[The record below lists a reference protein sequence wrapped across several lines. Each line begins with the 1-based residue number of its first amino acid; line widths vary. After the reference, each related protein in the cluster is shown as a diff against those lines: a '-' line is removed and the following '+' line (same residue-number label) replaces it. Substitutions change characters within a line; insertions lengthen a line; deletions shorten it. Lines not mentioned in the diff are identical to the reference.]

1 MATVVVTTSELAQH
15 CTANDLWVSVHG
27 NVYNLTS
34 FLKDHPGGIDSI
46 LQCAGD
52 DGTEAYDYAGHSKSA
67 SATLKRFLIGPLEG
81 HDEKL
86 SEQDDRSDTLVKP
99 ELQSPRNS
107 YLPASY
113 SLIGFLRLFLGTA
126 LGGFFI
132 AIGSRFALQ
141 NQSFHT
147 LIALGKRAMDSIGAF
162 GAGAL
167 LSSSVALVVF
177 AYAYEQFRKTLHHTK
192 EPFAYPP
199 IIPRPVGFSDRRF
212 FKQ

>member
-1 MATVVVTTSELAQH
+1 MSTVVVTTSELAQH

-27 NVYNLTS
+27 
-34 FLKDHPGGIDSI
+34 KGGIDSI

-67 SATLKRFLIGPLEG
+67 SATLKRFFIGALEG

-86 SEQDDRSDTLVKP
+86 SEEDNRSEPLPKP
-99 ELQSPRNS
+99 EIESPPNS
-107 YLPASY
+107 YLPSSY
-113 SLIGFLRLFLGTA
+113 PLIGFLRLFIGTA

-141 NQSFHT
+141 NQSLHT
-147 LIALGKRAMDSIGAF
+147 LVALGKRTIDSVGAF

-177 AYAYEQFRKTLHHTK
+177 AYAYEQFRKTLRHTK

-199 IIPRPVGFSDRRF
+199 IIPRPFGISDRF
-212 FKQ
+212 SK

>member
-1 MATVVVTTSELAQH
+1 MA
-15 CTANDLWVSVHG
+15 
-27 NVYNLTS
+27 VYNLTS

-67 SATLKRFLIGPLEG
+67 SATLKRFLIGPLEE
-81 HDEKL
+81 HDEEL
-86 SEQDDRSDTLVKP
+86 SEEDNRSKP
-99 ELQSPRNS
+99 LPKPKIESPPNS
-107 YLPASY
+107 YLLASY
-113 SLIGFLRLFLGTA
+113 PLIGFLRVFFGTA
-126 LGGFFI
+126 LGGFFV

-141 NQSFHT
+141 NQSLHT
-147 LIALGKRAMDSIGAF
+147 LVALGKRTIDSIGAF

-199 IIPRPVGFSDRRF
+199 IIPRPVGLSDRRSS
-212 FKQ
+212 